1 MVVYKDLVLTM
12 AKFNFHPLDL
22 WNDSRNRPR
31 SVAASDYLTG
41 KTIHVFPSVRAAERE
56 LGINASNIVSCL
68 KGRIKTAGG
77 YLWSYMDEGED
88 NA

>member
-1 MVVYKDLVLTM
+1 MV
-12 AKFNFHPLDL
+12 KFNFRFFDL
-22 WNDSRNRPR
+22 RADNRNRPR

-41 KTIHVFPSVRAAERE
+41 KTIYVFPSIREAARK
-56 LGINASNIVSCL
+56 LGIKSPDIVACL

-77 YLWSYMDEGED
+77 YLWSYMDGGAE